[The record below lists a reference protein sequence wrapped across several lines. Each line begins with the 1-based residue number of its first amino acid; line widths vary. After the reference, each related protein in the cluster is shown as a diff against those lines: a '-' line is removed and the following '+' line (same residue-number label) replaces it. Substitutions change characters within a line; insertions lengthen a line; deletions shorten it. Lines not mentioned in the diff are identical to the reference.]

1 MALQK
6 SYKNLQIIIFSD
18 TVNVIVSTVVLS
30 ITSQAKSMEKYK
42 SFLSTNE
49 SQFSRPLEN

>member
-6 SYKNLQIIIFSD
+6 SYKKLQIFIFSD

-30 ITSQAKSMEKYK
+30 ITSQAKSMEK
-42 SFLSTNE
+42 
-49 SQFSRPLEN
+49 